1 MSSPKA
7 IYKKSKIYNNEL
19 LAEYRNKRYES
30 DDLWYDLN
38 HNLIDEDEFN
48 KYVLL
53 IKRWINECQIDKL
66 KEELRNETDIKR
78 KEEIVSEENEYDR
91 A

>member
-1 MSSPKA
+1 MADFITYIKD
-7 IYKKSKIYNNEL
+7 L
-19 LAEYRNKRYES
+19 EYENTILRIINDY
-30 DDLWYDLN
+30 DDLQL
-38 HNLIDEDEFN
+38 DENEFN

-78 KEEIVSEENEYDR
+78 KEEINDIIIKLKRGSEE
-91 A
+91 